1 MAFAQ
6 TNSTPLHSQKAQD
19 SNVILTATGLRSP
32 LFKAT
37 SNRRTSTGFRWR
49 HFSFALVL
57 GGKKIDFPL
66 IAVMDG
72 EDGGVIR
79 PSSRQMP
86 KVSQKDKSCFL
97 PYFTALSL
105 KQVMFCGLDA
115 VLLSASVP
123 WLTVG
128 NIVLVC
134 NPGKVF
140 LKQEITVL
148 VSLAPFP
155 FICSINTSKWAL
167 AGKWITGDSYT
178 HQVQPA
184 EPVI

>member
-1 MAFAQ
+1 MALAQ
-6 TNSTPLHSQKAQD
+6 ASSTPLHSQQAQD
-19 SNVILTATGLRSP
+19 SNVTPTATGPRSA
-32 LFKAT
+32 LFEAT
-37 SNRRTSTGFRWR
+37 SNRRPSTGFRWR
-49 HFSFALVL
+49 HFSLAFLW
-57 GGKKIDFPL
+57 GGKTHIDFPL

-72 EDGGVIR
+72 EDCRAIR

-115 VLLSASVP
+115 VLPSASVP
-123 WLTVG
+123 WLAVG

-140 LKQEITVL
+140 PEARNHRAAISS
-148 VSLAPFP
+148 SLSMYLF
-155 FICSINTSKWAL
+155 
-167 AGKWITGDSYT
+167 Y
-178 HQVQPA
+178 
-184 EPVI
+184 